1 MEPLD
6 QKDTNESYIKTT
18 HRKGEI
24 KTEIITREEALSP
37 NHEDIDFER
46 NEVTRTARII
56 PQTGEPLVYHGSV
69 RGVGPTA
76 WELLTLVMNFPGEY
90 FQVGEVYRRTGNVTF
105 ADASSVQNVVR
116 NVRKAFGESGEKPWF
131 ILSSNDPEY
140 AVCWPIERSWMI
152 IRKAQPG
159 DDPKE
164 Q

>member
-1 MEPLD
+1 MNALD
-6 QKDTNESYIKTT
+6 QNGPEEAYIKIT

-24 KTEIITREEALSP
+24 KTAIITRQEALSP

-46 NEVTRTARII
+46 NEVTRTTRII

-90 FQVGEVYRRTGNVTF
+90 FQVGEIYHRTGNVTF

-116 NVRKAFGESGEKPWF
+116 NLRKAFGESGEKPWF